1 MGNLNDKKSQKVRRD
16 LLGISMLFFSISFAT
31 MAYAILDLKLG
42 VSLRLA
48 DRFSGDIGVL
58 SDAVFVVAVPIFLS
72 VLILQAF
79 VLYRILKRLVESKRD
94 GGRAIRT
101 PFGRAIIENPTPVN
115 VVCRDPEERG
125 LVVTVR

>member
-1 MGNLNDKKSQKVRRD
+1 MENLKNKKSQKIRRE
-16 LLGISMLFFSISFAT
+16 LLGTSMLFFSISLV
-31 MAYAILDLKLG
+31 MLAYAILDLRLG
-42 VSLRLA
+42 ISLRLA

-72 VLILQAF
+72 VLILQSF

-94 GGRAIRT
+94 EGRAVRT
-101 PFGRAIIENPTPVN
+101 PFGRAVIENPTPVN

-125 LVVTVR
+125 LVVTVN